1 MRIKTAVFGVV
12 LGAFAVGV
20 EAADYLVNEPGRWT
34 PLRFV
39 ADPYA
44 VSTYGASG
52 AEVKAVEHELR
63 TLDAMI
69 RRAPPVANP
78 IGFSA
83 KTWGYLTSYAQI
95 APSQPKG
102 ANLPPGTGLGF
113 GAFPIRQYQR
123 NGKMIREDGGE
134 TELMKF
140 FINDIQP
147 GALGA
152 RDRPS
157 EWGNDVRTDA
167 FMQPAETGSFLGF
180 PRYGNFIVA
189 KKRSA
194 PIWLPIALEEA
205 LSLELAA
212 KKKNAAYLKEV
223 RGSAVNIAKAEAAV
237 VAAEKHLAGVS
248 KEDRAAPACWATGF
262 NIPQRIQVVG
272 KTSECQPLVR
282 PNWAFFDRS
291 LPRSAPQVLLISDVG
306 RCFDGPKWTA
316 PGGCPVNLKLLESI
330 GRQALLDWLH

>member
-1 MRIKTAVFGVV
+1 MAIV
-12 LGAFAVGV
+12 LALLLSAFAVGV
-20 EAADYLVNEPGRWT
+20 EAADYLVNEAGRWT
-34 PLRFV
+34 PWRFV
-39 ADPYA
+39 ADRYA

-69 RRAPPVANP
+69 RSAQPVASP

-83 KTWGYLTSYAQI
+83 KTWGYLNSYARI
-95 APSQPKG
+95 ASSQPKG
-102 ANLPPGTGLGF
+102 ADLPPGAGLGF
-113 GAFPIRQYQR
+113 GAFPIHQYQR
-123 NGKMIREDGGE
+123 NGKTIREDGGE
-134 TELMKF
+134 TQLMMF
-140 FINDIQP
+140 FINDIAP
-147 GALGA
+147 GTLSA

-157 EWGNDVRTDA
+157 EWGTDVRTDA

-180 PRYGNFIVA
+180 PRYGHFIVV

-194 PIWLPIALEEA
+194 PIWLPISLEEA
-205 LSLELAA
+205 LRLELDAR
-212 KKKNAAYLKEV
+212 KKNAAYLREV
-223 RGSAVNIAKAEAAV
+223 HGSAGSIAKAEAAV
-237 VAAEKHLAGVS
+237 VAAEEHLAGVS
-248 KEDRAAPACWATGF
+248 KEDLTAPVCWATGF
-262 NIPQRIQVVG
+262 NIRQRFQVVD

-291 LPRSAPQVLLISDVG
+291 LPRSAPQVLLISG
-306 RCFDGPKWTA
+306 IGSCFDGPKWTA